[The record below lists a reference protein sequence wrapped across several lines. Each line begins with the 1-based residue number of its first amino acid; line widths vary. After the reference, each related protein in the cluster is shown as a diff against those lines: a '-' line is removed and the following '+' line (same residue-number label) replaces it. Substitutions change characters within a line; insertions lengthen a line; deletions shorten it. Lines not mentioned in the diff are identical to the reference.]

1 MPSRMQ
7 KDHDR
12 KIHIPPED
20 KSEKFTFKPKTNE
33 VITAKQFQEMQR
45 KFEEKLHRKKSQMAV
60 TIPHSPKFKETKI
73 RPL

>member
-7 KDHDR
+7 KDHDS
-12 KIHIPPED
+12 KMLIPPED
-20 KSEKFTFKPKTNE
+20 KSENFTFKTKTNE

-60 TIPHSPKFKETKI
+60 TIPRSPKFK
-73 RPL
+73 